1 MDLQISADKILRL
14 LAENAANN
22 ESPRVVD
29 SETIAVNLAMNLKET
44 KQLLRVLDGFG
55 FITNDIDGQYSL
67 ITPKG
72 LQWLDREY
80 A

>member
-1 MDLQISADKILRL
+1 MDLQASADKVLQL
-14 LAENAANN
+14 LAENAQNN
-22 ESPRVVD
+22 DSPRVVD
-29 SETIAVNLAMNLKET
+29 SETIAGSLAMNLKET

-72 LQWLDREY
+72 LQWLDRAY
-80 A
+80 C